1 MAKFIALPVGQGD
14 SFYLD
19 RGNGTILV
27 DGGKS
32 KSALPDMFRRV
43 TGKGSVDILVCT
55 HNDADHVNGVL
66 GFLESELR
74 CGELWLPGRWLAV
87 LPDVLV
93 PLHTFVENVSREMRL
108 DATIRSFDDLDKPIS
123 IEEYAAKYEELDRE
137 IEPVADGDMERDH
150 NGLELGDDG
159 WPSSVINHLES
170 AQPWGTA
177 GGLVWPF
184 DLWPWIDF
192 FYDCPTAGRNLM
204 TSFIDAASRIREAAI
219 LAFHKGVTVRWF
231 EHYPSVPSG
240 GTLEVLL
247 PANARQLL
255 RMWNRKASV
264 VEYISLSVANR
275 ESLVFWAPP
284 TKRMPGVLFTA
295 DSDLAKMSLPAG
307 VENSLATAP
316 HHGSESNA
324 DAYDAVM
331 NASGDGKSVTWIRSD
346 GRFLKR
352 PGDAYLMKTTKRFC
366 TLCRIGTPPS
376 SKPKQAVRMFTS
388 KGKWVRHKECH
399 PCACTPLTTST

>member
-14 SFYLD
+14 AFYLD

-32 KSALPDMFRRV
+32 RSALPDMFRRV
-43 TGKGSVDILVCT
+43 TGKDSVDILVCT

-74 CGELWLPGRWLAV
+74 CEELWLPGRWLAV

-93 PLHTFVENVSREMRL
+93 PLHAFVENVSREMRD
-108 DATIRSFDDLDKPIS
+108 DAILRSWDHLDKAIS
-123 IEEYAAKYEELDRE
+123 IEEYADKYEELDRE
-137 IEPVADGDMERDH
+137 IEPGADGDIEQDH
-150 NGLELGDDG
+150 SGLELGDNG
-159 WPSSVINHLES
+159 WPASVINHLES
-170 AQPWGTA
+170 AQPWSAA
-177 GGLVWPF
+177 GSLAWPRDF
-184 DLWPWIDF
+184 WPWIDF
-192 FYDCPTAGRNLM
+192 FYDCPSAGRNLM
-204 TSFIDAASRIREAAI
+204 PSFIDAASRIREAAI

-231 EHYPSVPSG
+231 EHNPLAPFG
-240 GTLEVLL
+240 GASDLLL
-247 PANARQLL
+247 PANAQQLL
-255 RMWNRKASV
+255 RMYNRKVSV
-264 VEYISLSVANR
+264 MEYISLSVANR

-284 TKRMPGVLFTA
+284 TERMPGVLFTA
-295 DSDLAKMSLPAG
+295 DSDLAIMSLPAG

-324 DAYDAVM
+324 DAYDVVM
-331 NASGDGKSVTWIRSD
+331 YASGDGTSVTWVRSD

-352 PGDAYLMKTTKRFC
+352 PGDAYLKKTTKRFC
-366 TLCRIGTPPS
+366 TLCRTGISSS

-388 KGKWVRHKECH
+388 KGKWARHKECH
-399 PCACTPLTTST
+399 PCSCAPLTFP

>member
-14 SFYLD
+14 AFYLD

-32 KSALPDMFRRV
+32 RSALPDMFRRV
-43 TGKGSVDILVCT
+43 TGKESVDILVCT

-93 PLHTFVENVSREMRL
+93 PLHTFVENVSREMRHDAILRSL
-108 DATIRSFDDLDKPIS
+108 DYPDKPIS
-123 IEEYAAKYEELDRE
+123 IEECAAKYEELDRE
-137 IEPVADGDMERDH
+137 IEQGADGDMERDH
-150 NGLELGDDG
+150 NGIELGDDG
-159 WPSSVINHLES
+159 WPTSVINHLED
-170 AQPWGTA
+170 AQPWCTDGF
-177 GGLVWPF
+177 VWPR

-192 FYDCPTAGRNLM
+192 FYDYPTAGRNLM
-204 TSFIDAASRIREAAI
+204 ISFIDVASRIREAAI

-231 EHYPSVPSG
+231 EHYPLVPSG
-240 GTLEVLL
+240 GALEVLL

-255 RMWNRKASV
+255 RMRSRKASV
-264 VEYISLSVANR
+264 VEYLSLSVANR

-284 TKRMPGVLFTA
+284 TERMPGVLFTA

-331 NASGDGKSVTWIRSD
+331 YASGDGKSVTWIRSD

-352 PGDAYLMKTTKRFC
+352 PGDAYLVKTTKRFC
-366 TLCRIGTPPS
+366 TLCRIGKS
-376 SKPKQAVRMFTS
+376 HSFKPKQAVRMFTS

-399 PCACTPLTTST
+399 PCACVPST